1 MQGFFFDLCQCI
13 LLLNE
18 IKIFKKLFLGK
29 TALLFMTYS
38 AMLLVYFVLLSPNSV
53 VKTDPSAHGG
63 LF

>member
-1 MQGFFFDLCQCI
+1 MDLIKSFNI
-13 LLLNE
+13 LILIN
-18 IKIFKKLFLGK
+18 